1 MRKIAVATL
10 CLLAAGIAMAA
21 ADVNK
26 ARLSDLDGMKGIGP
40 DTSRRILAEREKAP
54 FRDWKDLMAR
64 VKGIGPAKAEK
75 LSADGLT
82 VNGEAFRK

>member
-10 CLLAAGIAMAA
+10 CLLAAGIATAA

-54 FRDWKDLMAR
+54 FKDWKDLMVR